1 MKHLISGTVALLLVP
16 FAVGSAR
23 ADDPEPLGHG
33 ALEAEQRL
41 LAPEAFGGAEPAPA
55 FAAHAPGLG
64 PTVRRDVLGYL
75 PYWSYSSGKPYVPL
89 RWDLLTILA
98 WFSVAMDADGS
109 VGDYNGWTSATAAAI
124 VADAHAHGVKVLV
137 TVTNFDSGD
146 IATIVGTAERRQ
158 VAIQTC
164 IELMHEQG
172 ADGVNI
178 DFEFVP
184 KSAKANFVTFMADLK
199 IAVRAEAPNGGEGH
213 VSLAGPAI
221 DWSGAYDYD
230 QLLAQTDGIMVMAY
244 GYHWTRSDPGP
255 LSPLFTGDLWSSR
268 SVSWTID
275 DYLTHGK
282 AENRARIIIGLPW
295 YGRSWSVATEAI
307 PGTALGNGATK
318 TYKSAEPEAIANGKG
333 WEPVS
338 RSTYYHSGSGA
349 SLRQIWYDD
358 GRSFGEKVAY
368 VDERDLGGIGIW
380 ALGYEGASSDLWDA
394 IDDALGGQTPSDP
407 GPEVA
412 AEGAAEAPPET
423 TGAPE
428 TAAETAAPEAPPETE
443 EDTGTFDPDDV
454 FTPGGSSSARAGRG
468 GRSARLMSTTEPAG
482 CASANSTG
490 PGGGALL
497 LLAVAAIASRRRAA
511 RPADRKRHGQSL
523 RSGI

>member
-1 MKHLISGTVALLLVP
+1 MKHLISSTLGLCLVP
-16 FAVGSAR
+16 LVLGTAR
-23 ADDPEPLGHG
+23 GDDPEPLGHG

-41 LAPEAFGGAEPAPA
+41 LPPESFGGAAPVLA
-55 FAAHAPGLG
+55 VPAHAPGLG

-98 WFSVAMDADGS
+98 WFSVALDADGS
-109 VGDYNGWTSATAAAI
+109 VGDYNGWTSATAASI

-146 IATIVGTAERRQ
+146 IATIVGTADRRQ

-164 IELMHEQG
+164 IDLMHAQD

-184 KSAKANFVTFMADLK
+184 KSAKANFVTFMAELK
-199 IAVRAEAPNGGEGH
+199 SAVRAEAPNGGDGH

-255 LSPLFTGDLWSSR
+255 LSPLFTGDLWSGK
-268 SVSWTID
+268 SVAWTID
-275 DYLTHGK
+275 DYLTFGK
-282 AENRARIIIGLPW
+282 AENRGRIIIGLPW
-295 YGRSWSVATEAI
+295 YGRSWSVATQAI
-307 PGTALGNGATK
+307 PGTALGNGTTK
-318 TYKSAEPEAIANGKG
+318 TYKSAESEANANGKG

-338 RSTYYHSGSGA
+338 LSTYYHSGSGA
-349 SLRQIWYDD
+349 SLRQVWYDD
-358 GRSFGEKVAY
+358 GRSFGDKVAY

-394 IDDALGGQTPSDP
+394 IDDALGGQLPTEP
-407 GPEVA
+407 GPEASTEDAGEV
-412 AEGAAEAPPET
+412 PPEATVAPDTQAET
-423 TGAPE
+423 TAPE
-428 TAAETAAPEAPPETE
+428 ED
-443 EDTGTFDPDDV
+443 EDTGAFDPDDV
-454 FTPGGSSSARAGRG
+454 FTPGGSPSARAGPG
-468 GRSARLMSTTEPAG
+468 GRSARLIATTEPAG
-482 CASANSTG
+482 CASGAAGG
-490 PGGGALL
+490 PGVVAVLL
-497 LLAVAAIASRRRAA
+497 FAVAALAARRRAA
-511 RPADRKRHGQSL
+511 RSAVSERQSL